1 MASRPAEGPEL
12 RTARLLLRRWTEAD
26 REPFAA
32 INADPDVMRCLL
44 GPMPREDSDAMIDRI
59 EEHFERR
66 GFGFWAVEVLGGPAL
81 VGMVGLA
88 VVGFEAHFAP
98 AVEIGWRLAS
108 DQWGRGYATEA
119 AAEAM
124 RFGFDDLALK
134 EIVAFTLP
142 GNVASRA
149 VMERLGMTHDPADD
163 FEHPKLPE
171 GHPFRRHVLYRAT
184 NPANEA
190 M

>member
-1 MASRPAEGPEL
+1 MTSRAAAGPEL
-12 RTARLLLRRWTEAD
+12 HTERLLLRRWTKAD

-44 GPMPREDSDAMIDRI
+44 GPLSREDSDAMIDRI
-59 EEHFERR
+59 EGHFDRN
-66 GFGFWAVEVLGGPAL
+66 GFGFWAVELPSGPGL
-81 VGMVGLA
+81 IGMVGLA
-88 VVGFEAHFAP
+88 VVGFEANFTP

-119 AAEAM
+119 AAVAM
-124 RFGFDDLALK
+124 RFGFENLGLS
-134 EIVAFTLP
+134 EVVAFTLP
-142 GNVASRA
+142 GNLASRA

-163 FEHPKLPE
+163 FEHPKLPQ

-190 M
+190 K